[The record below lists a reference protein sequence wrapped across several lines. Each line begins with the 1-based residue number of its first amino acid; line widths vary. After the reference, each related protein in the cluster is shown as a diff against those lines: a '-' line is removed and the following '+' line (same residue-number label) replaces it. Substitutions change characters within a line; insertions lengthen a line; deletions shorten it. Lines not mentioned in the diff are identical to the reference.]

1 MIYTAFN
8 GRLTRNPEQGQT
20 QRGTQYVT
28 VNVATDSSRRDQNGE
43 YLTTFVR
50 VTVWGQRGDFV
61 LQHFVKGDPIFVAGE
76 LVLTTYQTR
85 EGEQRSSLELTADNV
100 GFVPQAPKNRAPQA
114 PQQTPQMINRQ
125 AQRPQQNAPQA
136 PQGQNINYPQAPQ
149 QNNQPQ
155 GQPNNAGTQYD
166 QQSLDN
172 LEQNLPF

>member
-114 PQQTPQMINRQ
+114 PQMINRQ

-136 PQGQNINYPQAPQ
+136 PQGQNMNYQQAPQ

>member
-114 PQQTPQMINRQ
+114 PQMINRQ

-136 PQGQNINYPQAPQ
+136 SQGQNMNYQQAPQ